1 MLDFAARH
9 RIAPQ
14 VEYLPMSQVNEA
26 LKRLHDGKV
35 RYRFVLTPDFN

>member
-14 VEYLPMSQVNEA
+14 VEHLPMSRVNGA
-26 LKRLHDGKV
+26 FDRLASGKP
-35 RYRFVLTPDFN
+35 RYRIVLDTDFD